1 MAVQSPL
8 GDINIVSPI
17 NTFVLN
23 TLTLKESAF
32 YCLLLLLFFYIFT
45 KNEVIIILPAP
56 LHFAKVCFFHSQH
69 VIGCAKTFLYWYTV
83 LYCP

>member
-1 MAVQSPL
+1 MTVQSPL

-17 NTFVLN
+17 STFMLN

-32 YCLLLLLFFYIFT
+32 YLLLLFFYIFT

-56 LHFAKVCFFHSQH
+56 LHFAKVSFFRSRH